1 MLNIEVKNSGNA
13 KIEAIGTGAVV
24 LTELGIVID
33 SIITSISTSSEI
45 NREKVLDD
53 LLKVVNRLNKERR
66 I

>member
-1 MLNIEVKNSGNA
+1 MLNIEVKNNGNA
-13 KIEAIGTGAVV
+13 KIEAIGPGAVI